1 MQKIL
6 FLTSLLA
13 LVVATSTSDAQ
24 LFERTL
30 GGILDDQPQCIEHTN
45 DGGYIIAGTE
55 SELILT

>member
-1 MQKIL
+1 MKRLL
-6 FLTSLLA
+6 FLASLTVWLA
-13 LVVATSTSDAQ
+13 ASATVEGQ

-45 DGGYIIAGTE
+45 DAGYIIAGTE